1 MTRPKRSTSADVAR
15 EAGVSPTTVS
25 YVMNNRPGQSI
36 PEETRRRVLDAARRL
51 EYHPLASARALAAG
65 RSSLV
70 LLSIPE
76 LPIGPSINR
85 FVEELAASLAEHGLT
100 LVTHLMAAHGRP
112 LVEVCATLDASAV
125 LGFEAFEQ
133 ETVDALHRLG
143 VTVVL
148 PEAVEQSPLMT
159 DVGRLQAEHL
169 IGRGHRRIG
178 YALPEHPGYQQMARE
193 RLRGVQDVCAEAG
206 LTAPLAL
213 TASLEIAESARAVA
227 QWREAEVTAVCAF
240 HDETAMGVLAG
251 LRQLSLEAPSALAVI
266 GVDDIPTARVAAP
279 PLTTVRL
286 DLHEAGRDRAQA
298 VIARLAGR
306 EPEAAPHSVSLHLV
320 QRESA

>member
-25 YVMNNRPGQSI
+25 YVVNNRPGQSI
-36 PEETRRRVLDAARRL
+36 PEETRRRVLDAVRRL
-51 EYHPLASARALAAG
+51 DYHPLASARALAAG
-65 RSSLV
+65 RSDLV

-76 LPIGPSINR
+76 LPIGASISR
-85 FVEELAASLAEHGLT
+85 FVEELAASLAGHGLT

-112 LVEVCATLDASAV
+112 LVEVCATLDVSAV
-125 LGFEAFEQ
+125 LGFVAFDQ

-143 VTVVL
+143 VPVVL
-148 PEAVEQSPLMT
+148 PEGVDQSPLMT
-159 DVGRLQAEHL
+159 QVGRMQAEHL

-178 YALPEHPGYQQMARE
+178 YALPDHPGLEPMARE
-193 RLRGVQDVCAEAG
+193 RLGGVADACAEAG
-206 LTAPLAL
+206 LPAPVAL
-213 TASLEIAESARAVA
+213 TASLEIAESARAVTR
-227 QWREAEVTAVCAF
+227 WREADVTGVCAF

-251 LRQLSLEAPSALAVI
+251 LRHLGLEAPDALAVI

-279 PLTTVRL
+279 PLTTIRL
-286 DLHEAGRDRAQA
+286 DLREAGRHRAET

-306 EPEAAPHSVSLHLV
+306 EPEAVTNSISLHLV